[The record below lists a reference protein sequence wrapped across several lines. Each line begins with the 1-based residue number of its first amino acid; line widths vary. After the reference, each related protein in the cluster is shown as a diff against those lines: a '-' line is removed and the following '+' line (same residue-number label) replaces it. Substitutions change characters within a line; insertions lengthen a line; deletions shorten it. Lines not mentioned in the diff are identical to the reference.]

1 MSHEL
6 RTPLNAIQGFGQL
19 LLSDLEQPLSPNQQ
33 TAVDQILRSGTHLL
47 ELINQVLDL
56 AKIESNDLALSIEP
70 VETASVLS
78 DCMAM
83 AEAIAARRNIT
94 VRTDW
99 PEGGVIPF
107 VKADRTRLRQVLLNL
122 LSNAT
127 KYNKEGG

>member
-1 MSHEL
+1 M
-6 RTPLNAIQGFGQL
+6 
-19 LLSDLEQPLSPNQQ
+19 LSDLEQPLSPNQQ
-33 TAVDQILRSGTHLL
+33 TAADQILRSGTHLL
-47 ELINQVLDL
+47 ELINQVFDL

-99 PEGGVIPF
+99 PEGGVMPF
-107 VKADRTRLRQVLLNL
+107 GKADRTRLRQVRLNL